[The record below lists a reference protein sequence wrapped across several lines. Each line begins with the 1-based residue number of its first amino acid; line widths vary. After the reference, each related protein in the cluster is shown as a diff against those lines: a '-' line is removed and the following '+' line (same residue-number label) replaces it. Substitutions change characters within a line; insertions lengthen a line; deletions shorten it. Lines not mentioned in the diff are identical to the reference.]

1 MTDPAAVT
9 EGVAHGLAR
18 LLRVRVRVMGRARA
32 RARARA
38 RVRVRVRAGAGARA
52 RIKVRVRRA
61 HLEPRRGRRGD
72 PILYHPG
79 LVRGRCRGRVTGGR
93 GGRPARYLADL
104 VIVVGVD
111 CSTQRKCGESN

>member
-1 MTDPAAVT
+1 MV
-9 EGVAHGLAR
+9 
-18 LLRVRVRVMGRARA
+18 RVRVRAG
-32 RARARA
+32 A